1 MLVKNMMNPNPDLRP
16 SAEELLVSDF
26 LRSEIEM
33 ELKWEKTQNN
43 LLRKQIEEYEKILKL
58 KRKNSF

>member
-1 MLVKNMMNPNPDLRP
+1 MLNPIPDKRP

-33 ELKWEKTQNN
+33 ELKWEKTQN
-43 LLRKQIEEYEKILKL
+43 LMYQEKIREYERILKV
-58 KRKNSF
+58 KRKKSF